1 MSISLPVSIRTIK
14 VSSGPGKTVYYP
26 KVYGLQNNRLE
37 RFINRSIIRQTQHL
51 IDQQVGTM
59 PTTVEEMIG
68 YYEIKNNQRD
78 VLSLSFSNYTYHQQT
93 AHGMT
98 YIKSLTFDL
107 QKGTLCELK
116 DLFVPG
122 SDYIARL
129 STLIHQQIKQRDI
142 TLLNDFTTIQPNQDY
157 YIADKSLVI
166 YFQLYDIT
174 PYVFGFPMFPISVYD
189 IQDII
194 AETGPLGR
202 MAVNN

>member
-1 MSISLPVSIRTIK
+1 MSISFPVSIKTLK
-14 VSSGPGKTVYYP
+14 VSAGPDKTVYYP
-26 KVYGLQNNRLE
+26 KVHGLQNDRLE
-37 RFINRSIIRQTQHL
+37 RFINQTIVRQTQQL
-51 IDQQVGTM
+51 IDQQVGNM

-78 VLSLSFSNYTYHQQT
+78 VLSLSISNYTYHHQA

-98 YIKSLTFDL
+98 YINSLTYDL
-107 QKGTLCELK
+107 EKGTLCKLK
-116 DLFVPG
+116 DLFIPG

-129 STLIHQQIKQRDI
+129 STLIHEQIKQRDI
-142 TLLNDFTTIQPNQDY
+142 TLLDDFTTIQPNQDF
-157 YIADKSLVI
+157 YIADKTLVI

-194 AETGPLGR
+194 DENGPLGR
-202 MAVNN
+202 MAINN

>member
-1 MSISLPVSIRTIK
+1 MSISLPVSIKTLK
-14 VSSGPGKTVYYP
+14 ASSGPDKTVYYP
-26 KVYGLQNNRLE
+26 KVHGLQNNRLE
-37 RFINRSIIRQTQHL
+37 RFINQSIIRQTQQL
-51 IDQQVGTM
+51 IDQQVGNM

-78 VLSLSFSNYTYHQQT
+78 VLSLSFSNYTYHHKA

-107 QKGTLCELK
+107 QKGTLSELK
-116 DLFVPG
+116 DLFKPE

-129 STLIHQQIKQRDI
+129 SSLIHEQIKQRDI
-142 TLLNDFTTIQPNQDY
+142 TILNNFTTIQPNQDY

-174 PYVFGFPMFPISVYD
+174 PYVFGFPMFPISVYN

-194 AETGPLGR
+194 DETGPLGR
-202 MAVNN
+202 MAINN